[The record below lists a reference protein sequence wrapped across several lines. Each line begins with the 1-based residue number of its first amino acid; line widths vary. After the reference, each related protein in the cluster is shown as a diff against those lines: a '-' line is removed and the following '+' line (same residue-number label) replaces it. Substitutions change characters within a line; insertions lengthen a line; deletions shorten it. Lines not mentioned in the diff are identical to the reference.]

1 MPLANNNAYEMRNVL
16 IIGTKTF
23 VVASRISL
31 GSKDY
36 VEKISLMLFK
46 KSFLLDDLS
55 CHVKRLYCS
64 DFFIRVISLQY
75 LL

>member
-1 MPLANNNAYEMRNVL
+1 MPLPNNNVYEMRNVL
-16 IIGTKTF
+16 IIGTKTYM
-23 VVASRISL
+23 VASRISL

-36 VEKISLMLFK
+36 VEKISFMPFK